1 MTRVIRAIRFPFAF
15 LSVSLFALIGPA
27 HADSI
32 PGVATPDQTVDS
44 ATAPAADI
52 AAQVSQALGDA
63 EPVVEKPTHR
73 LYCVE
78 YARIRSG
85 LQIFGDARLWWER
98 AHNLYARIA
107 EPVSE
112 AVMVFSGSAR
122 IRKGHVAVVTAIL
135 GPREIK
141 VDHANWQN
149 HGEIDLNMPVLDV
162 SEKNDWSRVRVWDP
176 KTNAFGARIY
186 AISGF
191 ITRMA
196 PAVTA
201 AN

>member
-1 MTRVIRAIRFPFAF
+1 MTRALRAIRFPFAF
-15 LSVSLFALIGPA
+15 LSVSLLALTSA
-27 HADSI
+27 HAASV
-32 PGVATPDQTVDS
+32 PSVTAPDPV
-44 ATAPAADI
+44 TAPAPDI

-63 EPVVEKPTHR
+63 EPVVEKPAHR

-98 AHNLYARIA
+98 ARNLYARIA
-107 EPVSE
+107 EPVTE
-112 AVMVFSGSAR
+112 AVMVFSGSPR

-162 SEKNDWSRVRVWDP
+162 SERNDWSRVRVWDP
-176 KTNAFGARIY
+176 RTNAFGARIY

-191 ITRMA
+191 IARST
-196 PAVTA
+196 PAVAA